1 MQETALSA
9 RSLRA
14 FLRQPL
20 TTNPLVAEG
29 HPPNTSINPSLVNCD
44 TGCTAVLAL

>member
-9 RSLRA
+9 RSPARFNSL
-14 FLRQPL
+14 L

-29 HPPNTSINPSLVNCD
+29 HPPNTSINPSLVNYD